1 MPLTNRFG
9 LLTASEST
17 RTKVNR
23 GCGFFV
29 GILADEDA
37 ACCRRGPQRG
47 GVTGRA
53 AEGSHAIAAGTVRAE
68 ALTDQL
74 PCRARISERGP
85 IAAGNV
91 KDPGEFVTIRA
102 EGADALDTHAL
113 RLGSPYVSSARI
125 HGGTDGWI
133 GNDGE
138 IELGRLGIDEK
149 AVSNPVP
156 VGHVAAAEVHIN
168 LGASISVEAE
178 VRVRDVKSGQA
189 AVAKDGLRP
198 LLRVSSRFPRAVVLR
213 SSLNIVDVVR
223 IHREALELQ
232 SPKSL
237 VHAD

>member
-17 RTKVNR
+17 RTKVT
-23 GCGFFV
+23 
-29 GILADEDA
+29 EDA
-37 ACCRRGPQRG
+37 GSSSAFLLTKTRPVAVAAHSVEESLAVRRRSATPLPPAGSGPKPLPINCP
-47 GVTGRA
+47 A
-53 AEGSHAIAAGTVRAE
+53 ALGSPSGAQSPQGTLKA
-68 ALTDQL
+68 
-74 PCRARISERGP
+74 
-85 IAAGNV
+85 
-91 KDPGEFVTIRA
+91 GEFVAIRA
-102 EGADALDTHAL
+102 EGADALGTHAL
-113 RLGSPYVSSARI
+113 RLRPPYVSSARI
-125 HGGTDGWI
+125 HGGTDRWI

-156 VGHVAAAEVHIN
+156 VGHIAAAEVHIN
-168 LGASISVEAE
+168 LGAGISVEAE
-178 VRVRDVKSGQA
+178 VRVRDGKSGQA

-213 SSLNIVDVVR
+213 SSLNIVDVER
-223 IHREALELQ
+223 IHREPLELQ